1 MSSPSLYEDDFASAF
16 ERFTPSRSASSIHDA
31 PSTDNLTPI
40 LRRIANGIFERQPAS
55 PTRSDDTSSPDQSS
69 HYELAAEELI
79 PDETTFNHCTS
90 VVDHEHTNDT
100 STIQDD
106 TSTIQDD
113 TSTIQDTH
121 NMSPVN
127 KSCEHAKLYPN
138 PDVDYKAEARALV
151 NNILRDPRL
160 EQADIQVLLEHI
172 PQILS
177 RGRSHLEAA
186 YLHHKLSAMAEDIGL
201 VLASTTNRPKT
212 SRPAL
217 LRSLANHL
225 LGMMNLF
232 AMSME
237 PITIKPIDLAMLCP
251 CNACGHACQIP
262 GCTAP
267 QHVCVAIGLA
277 AKDSVALGLGAGV
290 RDMPPPT
297 ICPGSCRLPH
307 GLRAVDVICEP
318 FLDGPVADHDPGCV
332 LGHDQAALRR
342 AVLEEHRRFCPVVSK
357 TAPVEEEEEEEEGEE
372 LEQTTSGS
380 GSQENARPVQAE
392 GSRKRSLWNL
402 RAFRK

>member
-16 ERFTPSRSASSIHDA
+16 ERFTPSMPASSIHDA
-31 PSTDNLTPI
+31 PSTDDLTPI

-79 PDETTFNHCTS
+79 PDETTFNHRAS
-90 VVDHEHTNDT
+90 VVDHEHTND
-100 STIQDD
+100 
-106 TSTIQDD
+106 D
-113 TSTIQDTH
+113 TSTIQDTYT
-121 NMSPVN
+121 MSPVN

-160 EQADIQVLLEHI
+160 EQVDIQVLLEHI

-232 AMSME
+232 AMSM
-237 PITIKPIDLAMLCP
+237 
-251 CNACGHACQIP
+251 
-262 GCTAP
+262 
-267 QHVCVAIGLA
+267 
-277 AKDSVALGLGAGV
+277 V
-290 RDMPPPT
+290 RPPFP
-297 ICPGSCRLPH
+297 
-307 GLRAVDVICEP
+307 P
-318 FLDGPVADHDPGCV
+318 FSTLSNFNP
-332 LGHDQAALRR
+332 
-342 AVLEEHRRFCPVVSK
+342 
-357 TAPVEEEEEEEEGEE
+357 
-372 LEQTTSGS
+372 
-380 GSQENARPVQAE
+380 
-392 GSRKRSLWNL
+392 
-402 RAFRK
+402 